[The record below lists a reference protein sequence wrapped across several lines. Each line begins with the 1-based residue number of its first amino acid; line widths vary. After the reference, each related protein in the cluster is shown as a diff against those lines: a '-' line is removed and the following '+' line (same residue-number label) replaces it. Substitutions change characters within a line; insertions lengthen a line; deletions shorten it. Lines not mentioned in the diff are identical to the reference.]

1 MVVTREAL
9 LVLGLFGLTA
19 WSKIVHWRASR
30 ALVHM
35 SVPARAEPVVVLG
48 CRNRRGNRANALN
61 RWRVRAAL
69 CSIDH
74 TLPGSILVCSGGAI
88 SGASSVS
95 EAALLARY
103 AVSERGFT
111 GTVRLDERSRS
122 IWENVRNVIPLIE
135 DTDQIKIV
143 SNPLRAQKARLYLCH
158 QRPDLAKRVVRAA
171 DYRLGEAW
179 PIKPLFALYGL
190 RALARTRRNL
200 ARGTTSRVP
209 YASDT

>member
-1 MVVTREAL
+1 
-9 LVLGLFGLTA
+9 
-19 WSKIVHWRASR
+19 VHWRASR
-30 ALVHM
+30 ALVHTP
-35 SVPARAEPVVVLG
+35 VPARSEAVVVLG

-69 CSIDH
+69 RSLDH
-74 TLPGSILVCSGGAI
+74 TLPSSILVCSGGAT

-122 IWENVRNVIPLIE
+122 TWENVRNVIPLIE

-143 SNPLRAQKARLYLCH
+143 SNPLHAQKARLYLCH

-179 PIKPLFALYGL
+179 PIKPVFGLYGL
-190 RALARTRRNL
+190 RTLARTRRNL
-200 ARGTTSRVP
+200 ARGTTPRVP
-209 YASDT
+209 YTSDA